1 VVLKLEE
8 MYPNGPLIGAKGL
21 EIELITT
28 KFTNLLKI
36 TEILSE
42 KSEWLIS
49 RLFED
54 KHGILQSQ
62 AFGVWLCHQNQWKCI
77 IVD

>member
-1 VVLKLEE
+1 
-8 MYPNGPLIGAKGL
+8 MYPNGPLIGEKGL

-28 KFTNLLKI
+28 KFTNMLKVI
-36 TEILSE
+36 EILCE

-54 KHGILQSQ
+54 KHGMLQSR
-62 AFGVWLCHQNQWKCI
+62 AFGVWLCYQYQWRCI
-77 IVD
+77 IVDEHLLVD